1 MYIGQSQR
9 QEISLSKWDGT
20 AVKYENKIFVPWNE
34 VVSSGIY
41 AQIKTELKIISS
53 VKILLGENFAP
64 TEILLLDPNKEK
76 VITSY
81 RGETGKAITE
91 KEITL
96 TLDEEISDFVLSFD
110 SSFTDIEVEK
120 IEVYGADLSGTV
132 IFPTPEKMEET
143 GRFFDISTLKTVE
156 KTDENIKANGYTLT
170 VNEKEIT
177 LCAKDKR
184 GFTFG
189 RSTVEKLTKNGKI
202 PEIRITDN
210 PFCSF
215 RGVHLYL
222 PALSQMDFAKKLV
235 KNIIAPMGYNHLIIE
250 ICGAMEFESHP
261 EINEKYVEANE
272 KYAQGIWPK
281 LPHGTVGG
289 GTIVKK
295 EDIRDFCAY
304 VRSFGIEIIPEIQSL
319 GHVQFMTLAHP
330 EIAEIPENK
339 KANDVTDERLADIPP
354 DEFYAHSFCPS
365 NEKSYEI
372 LFDLMDEI
380 IDTFEPEK
388 YVHMGHDEIYQI
400 GVCPIC
406 SKKDPADIYV
416 EDILKLHKYLAEKNL
431 KMMIWA
437 DMLQPVSAYKTVSAI
452 DRIPKDIVLLDFIWY
467 FHTDKDIEKNLTVKG
482 FDVIIG
488 NLYSSHFPRFEKRI
502 RGEKIHGGQISAWVQ
517 TNEES
522 LQREGKLYDF
532 IYTAQ
537 MLWSESYTEN
547 CRYVYDRIIRS
558 MIPALRAE
566 IQGVKEFEASKNFF
580 RGKAKELD
588 ITVNSFAKTIAFT
601 HGTDDLIPRTPW
613 AEGINIGNYQV
624 TYADNTSVE
633 IPLISSLNIFYSGRR
648 QNAPFENGYYR
659 HNGYMGS
666 WATDEIR
673 VSDKVYYRYLW
684 QNPHPEKEIA
694 KITLNTNK
702 KITIIDVSAE

>member
-1 MYIGQSQR
+1 MYIGASQFA
-9 QEISLSKWDGT
+9 EFSVTKWDGT
-20 AVKYENKIFVPWNE
+20 SLESTSIFCPWYE

-41 AQIKTELKIISS
+41 VKAKTELKIITS
-53 VKILLGENFAP
+53 VKIQLGENFAP
-64 TEILLLDPNKEK
+64 TKILLLDSNKEK

-81 RGETGKAITE
+81 CGETGKAITE

-96 TLDEEISDFVLSFD
+96 TLDEDISEFVLSFD
-110 SSFTDIEVEK
+110 SNFTDVDIRSIE
-120 IEVYGADLSGTV
+120 IFGADLSGTV
-132 IFPTPEKMEET
+132 LFPTPEKMEET
-143 GRFFDISTLKTVE
+143 GRFFDVSALKITK

-170 VNEKEIT
+170 VSEKEIII
-177 LCAKDKR
+177 CASDER
-184 GFTFG
+184 GFSLAD
-189 RSTVEKLTKNGKI
+189 STVKKLTKNGKI
-202 PEIRITDN
+202 PEIKIYDN

-222 PALSQMDFAKKLV
+222 PALHQMDFAKKLV
-235 KNIIAPMGYNHLIIE
+235 ENIIAPMGYNHLIIE
-250 ICGAMEFESHP
+250 ICGAMEFETHP

-272 KYAQGIWPK
+272 KYNQGIWPK

-295 EDIRDFCAY
+295 EDIRDFCAF
-304 VRSFGIEIIPEIQSL
+304 VRSFGIKIIPEIQSL

-330 EIAEIPENK
+330 EIAEIPKDK
-339 KANDVTDERLADIPP
+339 KETDATDARLADVPP

-365 NEKSYEI
+365 NERSYEI
-372 LFDLMDEI
+372 LFDLMNEI
-380 IDTFEPEK
+380 IDTFEPEEF
-388 YVHMGHDEIYQI
+388 VHMGHDEIYQI
-400 GVCPIC
+400 GVCPVC
-406 SKKDPADIYV
+406 SQKDPADIYV
-416 EDILKLHKYLAEKNL
+416 EDILKLHGFLKEKGL
-431 KMMIWA
+431 KMMIWG
-437 DMLQPVSAYKTVSAI
+437 DMLQPVTAYKTVSAI

-467 FHTDKDIEKNLTVKG
+467 FHTDKDIEKNLTSKG

-537 MLWSESYTEN
+537 MLWSESYSKN
-547 CRYVYDRIIRS
+547 CRYVYDRIIRN
-558 MIPALRAE
+558 MIPSLRAT
-566 IQGVKEFEASKNFF
+566 IQGTKEFEPSKNFF
-580 RGKAKELD
+580 RGFAKELD
-588 ITVNSFAKTIAFT
+588 IKVNSLAQTISFT
-601 HGTDDLIPRTPW
+601 HATDDLIPRTPW
-613 AEGINIGNYQV
+613 AEGKNIGFYKV

-666 WATDEIR
+666 WATDEVR
-673 VSDKVYYRYLW
+673 VCDKVYYRYLW

-694 KITLNTNK
+694 KITLNASA
-702 KITIIDVSAE
+702 KITIIDISAE